1 MAKKKIVKCGFV
13 INPSFPWLGCS
24 PDGLVVEDG
33 SITGCI
39 EVKCPFSKRDQTLK
53 KATDSD
59 KSFFLKVYEDG
70 LKLKQN
76 HAYYYQCQGVIN
88 ILEVPWIDFI
98 VHTEKDI
105 HVERIYRDKILW
117 ENHIITGLTDFYIKY
132 ILPKLNT

>member
-1 MAKKKIVKCGFV
+1 MPIFKKRPNTEEGYRFRPKV
-13 INPSFPWLGCS
+13 
-24 PDGLVVEDG
+24 
-33 SITGCI
+33 
-39 EVKCPFSKRDQTLK
+39 
-53 KATDSD
+53 
-59 KSFFLKVYEDG
+59 FLKVYEDG

-117 ENHIITGLTDFYIKY
+117 ENHMITGLTDFYIKY